1 MIENKISIL
10 ITSFNKSKYIKKNLS
25 KLISQNYKKYEIII
39 FDDHSTDNSVEI
51 IKNFKKVKLIRNKKK
66 KKNTPALCQIEGIK
80 RAFKISTGNI
90 LCFLDADDFFKV
102 NKLKNINNYFF
113 RNKSKRIVY
122 DMPLLPNNKNFK
134 ISSYNPIKIWPD
146 TFPTSCISI
155 RTKYF
160 KFFLN
165 YLFEKKFQNLEI
177 DTRIMLFFKFYFQEY
192 NVINKTL
199 TIYNFDINGIMANI
213 PKFSKTWW
221 IRRNQAFEYLKLI
234 LKQKKVNFKFSFDY
248 LITSLISNIIK

>member
-80 RAFKISTGNI
+80 RAFKMSTGNI
-90 LCFLDADDFFKV
+90 LCFLDADDFFKI

-113 RNKSKRIVY
+113 RNKSKKIVY
-122 DMPLLPNNKNFK
+122 DMPLFQIK
-134 ISSYNPIKIWPD
+134 ILKFHYNPIKIWPN
-146 TFPTSCISI
+146 TFPTSCISV

-160 KFFLN
+160 KFFLS
-165 YLFEKKFQNLEI
+165 YLFEKN
-177 DTRIMLFFKFYFQEY
+177 
-192 NVINKTL
+192 
-199 TIYNFDINGIMANI
+199 
-213 PKFSKTWW
+213 SK
-221 IRRNQAFEYLKLI
+221 I
-234 LKQKKVNFKFSFDY
+234 
-248 LITSLISNIIK
+248 